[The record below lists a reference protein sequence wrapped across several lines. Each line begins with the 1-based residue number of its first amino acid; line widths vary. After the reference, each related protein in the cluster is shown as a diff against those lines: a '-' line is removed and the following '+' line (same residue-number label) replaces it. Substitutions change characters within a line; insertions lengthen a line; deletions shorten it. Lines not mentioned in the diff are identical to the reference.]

1 MLEEASEAAEAE
13 APSFEDR
20 TSRGLTLPWR
30 RHIPGAMAKE
40 SAPTPAECAKMGATC
55 ACSNLRRASRA
66 VTQVFDAYFEEIG
79 LKATQ
84 FTVLAAL
91 AYANDEPPT
100 IGELADALVLEQS
113 SLSRNLAVLERLGFV
128 RLVARPE
135 DRRERVVT
143 LLRPGRA
150 ALTRAF
156 PLWKKAQTSIAAALP
171 PDELDAQ
178 LRALRRLTKVAQDLR
193 PREPRQGG
201 RRRGRSLPEA

>member
-1 MLEEASEAAEAE
+1 
-13 APSFEDR
+13 
-20 TSRGLTLPWR
+20 
-30 RHIPGAMAKE
+30 MAKE
-40 SAPTPAECAKMGATC
+40 SAPSPAEFARMGVTC

-66 VTQVFDAYFEEIG
+66 VTQLFDAYFDEVG

-91 AYANDEPPT
+91 AYADDQPPT
-100 IGELADALVLEQS
+100 IGELADTLVLDQS
-113 SLSRNLAVLERLGFV
+113 SLSRNLAVLERLGYL
-128 RLVARPE
+128 RLVPRPE

-156 PLWKKAQTSIAAALP
+156 PLWKKAQTTICAALP
-171 PDELDAQ
+171 PDQLDEQ

-193 PREPRQGG
+193 PRERAKDRDRDRDATTEDLGARPEGL
-201 RRRGRSLPEA
+201 RRESAAPERHRR